1 MKRAIHS
8 LVYAALLGLASAG
21 LLTAS
26 RDLTAER
33 REANA
38 AAGFSRHILDALG
51 VPYDPSA
58 PAQDLVALF
67 NRCVTTERRGNV
79 TFYVY
84 RDAAPAGQAGAVR
97 ATAVPFAG
105 RGLWGPIKGLVALEP
120 DRRTIRRILFYE
132 QEETPG
138 LGGEIATRRFTQQF
152 DGRRIVSAAGE
163 PSIEVHAISG
173 ATMTSR
179 RVEAMLNEAARRIVE
194 ADRSNAE
201 PSFAR

>member
-38 AAGFSRHILDALG
+38 AAGFSRHVLDALG
-51 VPYDPSA
+51 VPYDADA
-58 PAQDLVALF
+58 PAQDVVALF

-84 RDAAPAGQAGAVR
+84 RDAAGAVR

-120 DRRTIRRILFYE
+120 DGRTIRRILFYE

-152 DGRRIVSAAGE
+152 DGRPIVSAAGE

-179 RVEAMLNEAARRIVE
+179 RVEAMLNEAARKIAE
-194 ADRSNAE
+194 ARTGDE
-201 PSFAR
+201 P